1 MRKEGKA
8 MPRGV
13 FLLLAFLVVSLLAGC
28 ATQRP
33 VLYPNEQLKQ
43 GGNEKAQ
50 ADIDA
55 CMRLA
60 KESGATSNVDER
72 IAKQTAGGAVVGG
85 VSGAVLGTFW
95 GALGRGGLIGAAAGA
110 AGGLTRGLIQADEPD
125 ALFRNFVNR
134 CLRGKGYEPIGW
146 K

>member
-1 MRKEGKA
+1 MA
-8 MPRGV
+8 RGISV
-13 FLLLAFLVVSLLAGC
+13 FLVLLISSLLGGC

-33 VLYPNEQLKQ
+33 VLYPNDHLEQ

-60 KESGATSNVDER
+60 KESGAKSNVDER
-72 IAKQTAGGAVVGG
+72 IAKQTAGGAAVGG
-85 VSGAVLGTFW
+85 VSGAVLGSFW
-95 GALGRGGLIGAAAGA
+95 GALGRGSLIGAAAGA
-110 AGGLTRGLIQADEPD
+110 AGGLTRGLIQADQPD

-134 CLRGKGYEPIGW
+134 CLREKGYEPIGW

>member
-1 MRKEGKA
+1 
-8 MPRGV
+8 MPRRV
-13 FLLLAFLVVSLLAGC
+13 FLLLAFLSASLLAGC

-33 VLYPNEQLKQ
+33 VLYPNEHLKQ

-60 KESGATSNVDER
+60 NESGAKSSVDER
-72 IAKQTAGGAVVGG
+72 IGKQTAGGAVVGG
-85 VSGAVLGTFW
+85 VSGAVLGSFW

-110 AGGLTRGLIQADEPD
+110 AGGLTRGLIQADQPD
-125 ALFRNFVNR
+125 ALLRNFVNR
-134 CLRGKGYEPIGW
+134 CLREKGYEPIGW